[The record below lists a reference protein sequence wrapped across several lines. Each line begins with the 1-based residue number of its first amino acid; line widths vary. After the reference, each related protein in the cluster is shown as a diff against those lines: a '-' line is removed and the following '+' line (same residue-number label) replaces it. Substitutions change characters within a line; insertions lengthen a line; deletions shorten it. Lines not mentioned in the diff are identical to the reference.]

1 MQESLKIIL
10 EIQELDMKMLRL
22 TKVKNERQKELEHIH
37 ALKADFHKQVSDK
50 EAEVI
55 QLKKNIRISET
66 QIAEVNARLERLET
80 KQNTL
85 KKVEE
90 FNAISQEITAAERER
105 THIEQEVSDF
115 IEKLAQEEETLKTIK
130 DSLRDTEENSRSIEK
145 EIAQSIA
152 EINEEG
158 RVLQKERAD
167 LQLKAPEDLF
177 RIYERLLHN
186 KKDRVVVPIENRTC
200 SGCHI
205 VLTAQHENLVRRGE
219 RPVFCEHCSRM
230 HYWQESEAVEGSTIA
245 TKKRRRRTQAPAS

>member
-22 TKVKNERQKELEHIH
+22 VRVKKERQKELSHLQSIKTDIH
-37 ALKADFHKQVSDK
+37 HQVSEK
-50 EAEVI
+50 ELEVAH
-55 QLKKNIRISET
+55 LKKNIRISET
-66 QIAEVNARLERLET
+66 QIAEVNVRIEKLEV

-105 THIEQEVSDF
+105 TQIEQEVSDL
-115 IEKLAQEEETLKTIK
+115 IEKLAQEEETLTQIRE
-130 DSLRDTEENSRSIEK
+130 SLKSTEENSQSLEK
-145 EIAQSIA
+145 EIKESIT
-152 EINEEG
+152 EINQEG
-158 RVLQKERAD
+158 RTLQAARVALES
-167 LQLKAPEDLF
+167 QAPEDLF
-177 RIYERLLHN
+177 KIYERLLHN

-230 HYWQESEAVEGSTIA
+230 HFWQESEAIEGSAVA
-245 TKKRRRRTQAPAS
+245 TKKRRRRSTTSTG

>member
-22 TKVKNERQKELEHIH
+22 MKVKKERQKEIDHIH
-37 ALKADFHKQVSDK
+37 AIKADFSQQSEEK
-50 EAEVI
+50 EAEVLE
-55 QLKKNIRISET
+55 LKKNIRISET
-66 QIAEVNARLERLET
+66 QIVEVNERIERLEG

-105 THIEQEVSDF
+105 TQIEQAVSDL
-115 IEKLAQEEETLKTIK
+115 IERLAQEEENLKQIN
-130 DSLRDTEENSRSIEK
+130 ENLKSTDESSQTIEK
-145 EIAQSIA
+145 EIHQSII

-158 RVLQKERAD
+158 KVLQKER
-167 LQLKAPEDLF
+167 LHLKERAPEELF
-177 RIYERLLHN
+177 HIYERLLHN
-186 KKDRVVVPIENRTC
+186 KKDRVVVPIENRSC

-230 HYWQESEAVEGSTIA
+230 HYWQESEALEGTTVA
-245 TKKRRRRTQAPAS
+245 TKKRRRRPQATA